1 MSSDCEQKGGCT
13 CDLHYRRA
21 VAMGEVAGGTLVKL
35 LTMIDTTRH
44 K

>member
-1 MSSDCEQKGGCT
+1 MSSDGERKGSCT
-13 CDLHYRRA
+13 CDFDYRRA
-21 VAMGEVAGGTLVKL
+21 VAMGEVADRTLANL

>member
-1 MSSDCEQKGGCT
+1 MSSEGERKGDCT
-13 CDLHYRRA
+13 CNFHNRRA
-21 VAMGEVAGGTLVKL
+21 VAMGEVADRTLAKL